1 MAFLKL
7 LSLCCFMFASSLA
20 VGLLPLFVSLSAR
33 RVRYMTTV
41 GVGLLV
47 GVAFIVIIPEGVHTY
62 YAPDS
67 SSGHSHAHSHDAEVT
82 TPLLHTLS
90 AAYNES
96 AGQHASLA
104 LPHTTAHE
112 SVETLGSSKRLL
124 FLHTEQSEQSEH
136 TEHTEHTEHSEHTEQ
151 ALPSAAGVADEKK
164 STLSSS
170 CLPPHR
176 DSGRVGMALVFGFV
190 LMLLVDRSSGGM
202 HGHSHEGGGG
212 GGGGSGAGL
221 QRGHKPS
228 ASQGN
233 GGGVGSGSR
242 PADGGSYEADGTA
255 GLPALLTS
263 PTLSSAPLQPAAAA
277 SLTQSTKL
285 AATASGVASISD
297 YNNNAAHSHSALS
310 STATAA
316 TLGTVPA
323 TTSATVAS
331 ASASSAS
338 ASSSSSPSASSLH
351 SSPPSSLSASSSS
364 SAVSAPPSPL
374 PSAALLGILT
384 HSAIDGL
391 ALGAISVS
399 DNASLELVVFLAI
412 VLHKGPAAFGL
423 ASFLL
428 HQGRSKA
435 ETRWHLVTF
444 SLAAPLTSI
453 ATYLVFLQRELVS
466 GGGGGSG
473 GVSSEWLGL
482 CLLFSAGTFLFT
494 IAAHIL
500 PEVHKEGEL
509 VEWRYVA
516 CLILGILLPLALSGG
531 HHHH

>member
-7 LSLCCFMFASSLA
+7 LSLCAFMFASSLA

-62 YAPDS
+62 YAPDGSSSSS
-67 SSGHSHAHSHDAEVT
+67 SSGHSHAHSHDADVA

-96 AGQHASLA
+96 AGQLAPIA
-104 LPHTTAHE
+104 LPQPVAHD
-112 SVETLGSSKRLL
+112 SVESLGSSKRLL
-124 FLHTEQSEQSEH
+124 SLHTEQTEQSEQSEH
-136 TEHTEHTEHSEHTEQ
+136 TERTEHTEQ
-151 ALPSAAGVADEKK
+151 ALPSATGVAHEV
-164 STLSSS
+164 SALSSP

-202 HGHSHEGGGG
+202 DGHSHGGGGGG
-212 GGGGSGAGL
+212 GGGGSGL

-228 ASQGN
+228 ASQGG
-233 GGGVGSGSR
+233 GGGVSSGSK
-242 PADGGSYEADGTA
+242 AEGGSHETDGTA
-255 GLPALLTS
+255 GLPALLLTS
-263 PTLSSAPLQPAAAA
+263 PTLSSASLHPAAAA
-277 SLTQSTKL
+277 SIAPSTKL
-285 AATASGVASISD
+285 AATASGVTSKSD
-297 YNNNAAHSHSALS
+297 YNNTAHSHSALS
-310 STATAA
+310 STSTAS
-316 TLGTVPA
+316 TLGAAPA
-323 TTSATVAS
+323 TTPATVAS

-338 ASSSSSPSASSLH
+338 ASSSSSSLSSSSLQ
-351 SSPPSSLSASSSS
+351 SSTSSSLSASS
-364 SAVSAPPSPL
+364 SAVSAPPAPL

-384 HSAIDGL
+384 HSAIDGV

-444 SLAAPLTSI
+444 SLAAPLTSV